1 MVVVPHPS
9 TTTGAESTTST
20 SSPVTTT
27 APTAPSSSG
36 GSSNSWIWIV
46 VAVAVVG
53 AAIVAYV
60 LWRRHRA
67 RAAAAAAWRAAL
79 EKTYLDVQA
88 TRDVLHT
95 TAAAPIDDARLET
108 LRHESETVG
117 AALANLTTT
126 APDDE
131 SRTRTENAGN
141 ALRSYMLAIE
151 TEQLLHH
158 QAATEDA
165 LADANVARRT
175 RATELDQALDALDQL
190 IKPPAT

>member
-1 MVVVPHPS
+1 MVVVPQPS
-9 TTTGAESTTST
+9 TSTGAESTTST
-20 SSPVTTT
+20 SSPVATT

-36 GSSNSWIWIV
+36 GSSNSWIWVV

-67 RAAAAAAWRAAL
+67 RAEAAAAWRASL
-79 EKTYLDVQA
+79 EKTYLDVQT
-88 TRDVLHT
+88 TRAVLHSS
-95 TAAAPIDDARLET
+95 AAAPIDDARLET
-108 LRHESETVG
+108 LRHETKTVG

-131 SRTRTENAGN
+131 SRARAQNADD

-151 TEQLLHH
+151 SEQLLHR

-165 LADANVARRT
+165 LADANVVRRA

-190 IKPPAT
+190 ITPPAT